1 MVKPLI
7 AALVALTLAGC
18 GASQA
23 PGPTLYV
30 LNDDVVADLAGG
42 GYATVT
48 VGLELNSGSDT
59 AEAQTGIVREIVA
72 NDLTG
77 LHRDDLLIGARRDL
91 LKLKLAHDIRKH
103 TDIDLDAVL
112 LTDLTMR

>member
-7 AALVALTLAGC
+7 AALAALALAGC
-18 GASQA
+18 GASEA
-23 PGPTLYV
+23 HGPSIYV
-30 LNDDVVADLAGG
+30 LSDDVVADLAGG
-42 GYATVT
+42 GYASVT
-48 VGLELNSGSDT
+48 VGLELQSGAET
-59 AEAQTGIVREIVA
+59 AETQTAIVREIVT

-77 LHRDDLLIGARRDL
+77 IGREDLLDAERRDY
-91 LKLKLAHDIRKH
+91 LKLKLARDIRKH